1 MAQAQATPPSR
12 IAIRTGNVD
21 EFRAVVVGLL
31 RPFALTAHAGA
42 YNACLRHRRVGTIG
56 LTTIEYGN
64 DVEIAADALER
75 FYLVQ
80 LALDGAY
87 RARSLGDEL
96 EFVGDRAQ
104 ILNPVAPIAMHWNA
118 RCRQLVLRF
127 DKALVCDYVAVLTG
141 GRARGAPVFGEAL
154 SLATPAGRRLRRTI
168 DALLAENAIDDE
180 DTRGAPSGPRQIE
193 QMLFAQLLAA
203 AEHDLPCEAERWPGA
218 PYYVKRAEEFI
229 AANLENDV
237 GLVDIV
243 ASAGVSMRTL
253 YYGFRRCRGMGP
265 IAWLKRLR
273 LDRAHADLEAA
284 DPASVTVT
292 EIAAKW
298 GFLHQG
304 KFAAQYRAR
313 FGATPSETLR
323 GVR

>member
-1 MAQAQATPPSR
+1 MGEPQATAPSR
-12 IAIRTGNVD
+12 FAVRTGDVD
-21 EFRAVVVGLL
+21 AFRAVVVDLL
-31 RPFALTAHAGA
+31 RPFDLTARAGA
-42 YNACLRHRRVGTIG
+42 YDARLGHRRIAHIG

-64 DVEIAADALER
+64 DVAIAADPLER

-80 LALDGAY
+80 IALDGAY
-87 RARSLGDEL
+87 RARGYSGEL
-96 EFVGDRAQ
+96 EFSADRAQ
-104 ILNPVAPIAMHWNA
+104 ILNPEAPIAMRWNA

-127 DKALVCDYVAVLTG
+127 DKALVSDYVAALTG
-141 GRARGAPVFGEAL
+141 GRARGAPRFGETF

-168 DALLAENAIDDE
+168 DSLLDDALDD
-180 DTRGAPSGPRQIE
+180 DARPAAAGARQIE
-193 QMLFAQLLAA
+193 QRLFAELLAA
-203 AEHDLPCEAERWPGA
+203 AEHDLPAEADHWPGA
-218 PYYVKRAEEFI
+218 PYYVKRAEAFI

-243 ASAGVSMRTL
+243 ASSGVSMRTL

-265 IAWLKRLR
+265 MAWLRRLR
-273 LDRAHADLEAA
+273 LDRAHADLAAA
-284 DPASVTVT
+284 DPATATVT

-304 KFAAQYRAR
+304 KFAQQYRVR

>member
-1 MAQAQATPPSR
+1 MGPPQATAPSR
-12 IAIRTGNVD
+12 FAVRTGNVD
-21 EFRAVVVGLL
+21 AFRAVVVDLL
-31 RPFALTAHAGA
+31 RPFDLTASAGA
-42 YNACLRHRRVGTIG
+42 YDARLSHRRVAHIG

-64 DVEIAADALER
+64 DIAIAADPLER

-87 RARSLGDEL
+87 RARGYTDEL
-96 EFVGDRAQ
+96 DFSGDRAQ
-104 ILNPVAPIAMHWNA
+104 ILNPEAPIAMRWNA

-127 DKALVCDYVAVLTG
+127 DKALVSDYVAALTG
-141 GRARGAPVFGEAL
+141 GRARRAPRFGETF
-154 SLATPAGRRLRRTI
+154 SLATPAGRRFRRTL
-168 DALLAENAIDDE
+168 DALLAADFDE
-180 DTRGAPSGPRQIE
+180 ATPGGRQIE

-203 AEHDLPCEAERWPGA
+203 AEHDLPGETGRWPGA

-229 AANLENDV
+229 AANLEDDI

-243 ASAGVSMRTL
+243 ASSGVSMRTL

-265 IAWLKRLR
+265 MTWLKRLR

-284 DPASVTVT
+284 APGSTTVT
-292 EIAAKW
+292 EIAARW

-313 FGATPSETLR
+313 FGAAPSETLR

>member
-1 MAQAQATPPSR
+1 
-12 IAIRTGNVD
+12 
-21 EFRAVVVGLL
+21 L
-31 RPFALTAHAGA
+31 RPFALTARAGA
-42 YNACLRHRRVGTIG
+42 YDACLRHRRVGAIG

-64 DVEIAADALER
+64 GVGIEADALER

-80 LALDGAY
+80 VALAGAY
-87 RARSLGDEL
+87 RARSLGSEL
-96 EFVGDRAQ
+96 EFAGDRAQ
-104 ILNPVAPIAMHWNA
+104 ILNPVAPIAMRWNA
-118 RCRQLVLRF
+118 SCRQLVLRL
-127 DKALVCDYVAVLTG
+127 DKALVSDYVAVLTG
-141 GRARGAPVFGEAL
+141 GRVRAAPVFGEAL
-154 SLATPAGRRLRRTI
+154 SLATPAGRRLRATI
-168 DALLAENAIDDE
+168 DFLLAESVEDDGALPAASG
-180 DTRGAPSGPRQIE
+180 TRRIE
-193 QMLFAQLLAA
+193 QRLFAELLAA
-203 AEHDLPCEAERWPGA
+203 AEHDLPGEAERWPGA
-218 PYYVKRAEEFI
+218 PYYVKRAEDFI
-229 AANLENDV
+229 AGNLEADI

-284 DPASVTVT
+284 DPASATVT

>member
-1 MAQAQATPPSR
+1 MGEAQATAPSR
-12 IAIRTGNVD
+12 FAVRTGDVD
-21 EFRAVVVGLL
+21 AFRAVVVDLL
-31 RPFALTAHAGA
+31 RPFDLTARAGA
-42 YNACLRHRRVGTIG
+42 YDARLSHRRVSHIG

-64 DVEIAADALER
+64 GVEIAADPLER

-87 RARSLGDEL
+87 RAQGYAGEL
-96 EFVGDRAQ
+96 EFSGDLAQ
-104 ILNPVAPIAMHWNA
+104 VLNPEAPIAMRWNA

-127 DKALVCDYVAVLTG
+127 DKALVCDYVAALTG
-141 GRARGAPVFGEAL
+141 GRARAAPRFGEIFSLATPTGRRFRRTLDAL
-154 SLATPAGRRLRRTI
+154 LAADADDATPAGR
-168 DALLAENAIDDE
+168 E
-180 DTRGAPSGPRQIE
+180 IE
-193 QMLFAQLLAA
+193 QRLFAQLLAA

-229 AANLENDV
+229 AANLENDI

-265 IAWLKRLR
+265 MAWLKRLR
-273 LDRAHADLEAA
+273 LDRAHADLVAA
-284 DPASVTVT
+284 APGSATVT
-292 EIAAKW
+292 EIAARW

>member
-1 MAQAQATPPSR
+1 MPQGQPVTPSR
-12 IAIRTGNVD
+12 FAVRTGNVD
-21 EFRAVVVGLL
+21 EFRAVVVDLL

-42 YNACLRHRRVGTIG
+42 YDARLHHRRIAHIG

-64 DVEIAADALER
+64 DVEIGADPLER

-80 LALDGAY
+80 VALAGAY
-87 RARSLGDEL
+87 RARGLAGEL
-96 EFVGDRAQ
+96 EFADDRGQ
-104 ILNPVAPIAMHWNA
+104 IVNPEAPIAMRWNA
-118 RCRQLVLRF
+118 QCRQLVLRF
-127 DKALVCDYVAVLTG
+127 DKALVSDYVAALTG
-141 GRARGAPVFGEAL
+141 GQVRAAPVFGEAL
-154 SLATPAGRRLRRTI
+154 SLATPAGRRLRRTL
-168 DALLAENAIDDE
+168 DFLLADESDDHAQ
-180 DTRGAPSGPRQIE
+180 GGRQIE

-229 AANLENDV
+229 VANLANDI

-243 ASAGVSMRTL
+243 ASSGVSMRTL

-284 DPASVTVT
+284 APGSATVT
-292 EIAAKW
+292 EIAARW

-323 GVR
+323 GVQ

>member
-1 MAQAQATPPSR
+1 MPHGQATAPSR
-12 IAIRTGNVD
+12 FAIRTGDVD

-31 RPFALTAHAGA
+31 RPFDLTARAGA
-42 YNACLRHRRVGTIG
+42 YDARLRHGRIGAVG

-64 DVEIAADALER
+64 DVAIEADALER

-80 LALDGAY
+80 VALQGAY
-87 RARSLGDEL
+87 RARSMGDEL
-96 EFVGDRAQ
+96 EFSGDRAQ
-104 ILNPVAPIAMHWNA
+104 ILNPVAPITMRWNN

-127 DKALVCDYVAVLTG
+127 DKALVSDYVAVLTG
-141 GRARGAPVFGEAL
+141 GRVHEAPVFGETF
-154 SLATPAGRRLRRTI
+154 SLATPDGRRLRETI
-168 DALLAENAIDDE
+168 DFLLADCASDDSG
-180 DTRGAPSGPRQIE
+180 GAGRAGTRQIE

-203 AEHDLPCEAERWPGA
+203 AEHDLPAEVEHWPGA
-218 PYYVKRAEEFI
+218 PYYVKRAEAFI
-229 AANLENDV
+229 AANLENDI

-243 ASAGVSMRTL
+243 ASGGVSMRTL

-265 IAWLKRLR
+265 MAWLKRLR

-284 DPASVTVT
+284 DPGSATVT
-292 EIAAKW
+292 EIAARW

-304 KFAAQYRAR
+304 KFAQQYRAR

>member
-203 AEHDLPCEAERWPGA
+203 AEHDLPCVAERWPGA
-218 PYYVKRAEEFI
+218 PYYVKRAE
-229 AANLENDV
+229 
-237 GLVDIV
+237 
-243 ASAGVSMRTL
+243 
-253 YYGFRRCRGMGP
+253 
-265 IAWLKRLR
+265 
-273 LDRAHADLEAA
+273 
-284 DPASVTVT
+284 
-292 EIAAKW
+292 
-298 GFLHQG
+298 
-304 KFAAQYRAR
+304 
-313 FGATPSETLR
+313 
-323 GVR
+323 